1 MFNDTIVAQAT
12 PQGLGGVSIV
22 RVSGPKAIDI
32 GKKLTRKSRT
42 PEAKTPTLQSIYSR
56 QNKKIDQALVTYFKA
71 PCSYTGEDIIEIA
84 CHGNPLIVQEVI
96 KTACENGARS
106 PNPGEFTMR
115 SFINGKMD
123 LIQAEAVASLIE
135 SKSLTAANISNRILS
150 GSLSRAIKDIK
161 KDLILLVS
169 GIEYEI
175 DISEEITTKK
185 TTNMLY
191 KTYKNS
197 YLCCEKLLENYYGDD
212 MFLIPRIVITGEPN
226 VGKSTILNRL
236 VGKDRAIVNS
246 KKGTTRDSIDVHL
259 SINKTQAILVDT
271 AGIRSSKN
279 EIEVEGIKRAK
290 SAVDKADI
298 VVYVVTKDSNI
309 PHFKEGKDHL
319 FVFNK
324 TDLYKKPKRF
334 NKAISISAAKNKNI
348 HKLKGALATMLKSR
362 EKSHRDVLI
371 TTQRQ
376 FDCIQRCLSF
386 LKRVETLIL
395 KDNIYEP
402 EIVSL
407 DIREGIKEL
416 DVLLGKT
423 TTDDILKNIFS
434 NFCVGK

>member
-32 GKKLTRKSRT
+32 GKRLTKKSRT
-42 PEAKTPTLQSIYSR
+42 PEAKTPTLYTIYSR
-56 QNKKIDQALVTYFKA
+56 QNKRIDQALVTYFNA
-71 PCSYTGEDIIEIA
+71 PHSYTGEDIIEIA
-84 CHGNPLIVQEVI
+84 CHGNPLIVQEII
-96 KTACENGARS
+96 KTACKNGARS

-135 SKSLTAANISNRILS
+135 SKSLTAANISNKVLS
-150 GSLSRAIKDIK
+150 GSLSRAIKNIK
-161 KDLILLVS
+161 KNLIFLVS
-169 GIEYEI
+169 TIEYEI
-175 DISEEITTKK
+175 DISEGFTTKQ
-185 TTNMLY
+185 TAQTIY
-191 KTYKNS
+191 KVYRNS
-197 YLCCEKLLENYYGDD
+197 CLQCEKLLENYYDND

-226 VGKSTILNRL
+226 VGKSTILNKL
-236 VGKDRAIVNS
+236 VGEDRAIVNS
-246 KKGTTRDSIDVHL
+246 KKGTTRDSIEVHL

-271 AGIRSSKN
+271 AGIRSSKD
-279 EIEVEGIKRAK
+279 EIEVEGIERAK

-298 VVYVVTKDSNI
+298 IIYVVTKNSNV

-324 TDLYKKPKRF
+324 TDLYEKPKRF
-334 NKAISISAAKNKNI
+334 EKAIGVSATKNKNI
-348 HKLKGALATMLKSR
+348 HKLKKALSTLLKNR

-376 FDCIQRCLSF
+376 FDCIQQCLGF
-386 LKRVETLIL
+386 LKRIETFIL
-395 KDNIYEP
+395 KGHIYEP

-407 DIREGIKEL
+407 DVREGIKEL

-423 TTDDILKNIFS
+423 TPDDILRNIFS

>member
-1 MFNDTIVAQAT
+1 MFNDTIVAQTT
-12 PQGLGGVSIV
+12 PQGLGSVSIV
-22 RVSGPKAIDI
+22 RVSGPKAINI
-32 GKKLTRKSRT
+32 GRRLTRKSKT
-42 PEAKTPTLQSIYSR
+42 PKAKTPTLHSIYSR

-71 PCSYTGEDIIEIA
+71 PHSYTGEDIIEIA
-84 CHGNPLIVQEVI
+84 CHGNPLIVQEII
-96 KTACENGARS
+96 KTACKNGARS

-123 LIQAEAVASLIE
+123 LVQAEAVASLIE
-135 SKSLTAANISNRILS
+135 SKSLTAANISNEVLS
-150 GSLSRAIKDIK
+150 GSLSKAIKSIK
-161 KDLILLVS
+161 NNLILLVS

-175 DISEEITTKK
+175 DISEEPTTKK
-185 TTNMLY
+185 TTRALY

-197 YLCCEKLLENYYGDD
+197 YLYCEKLLENYYGDD
-212 MFLIPRIVITGEPN
+212 LILIPRIVITGEPN

-236 VGKDRAIVNS
+236 VGEDRAIVSS

-271 AGIRSSKN
+271 AGIRSSKDEV
-279 EIEVEGIKRAK
+279 EIEGIKRAK

-298 VVYVVTKDSNI
+298 IVYVVTKDSSV

-324 TDLYKKPKRF
+324 TDLYKKPERF
-334 NKAISISAAKNKNI
+334 DKAIGVSATKNKNI
-348 HKLKGALATMLKSR
+348 HKLKDALLTLLKNR

-386 LKRVETLIL
+386 LKRVETFIL

-416 DVLLGKT
+416 DILLGKT
-423 TTDDILKNIFS
+423 TTDDILENIFS

>member
-32 GKKLTRKSRT
+32 GEKLTRKGKT
-42 PEAKTPTLQSIYSR
+42 PETKIPTLHSIYSR

-71 PCSYTGEDIIEIA
+71 PHSYTGEDIIEIA
-84 CHGNPLIVQEVI
+84 CHGNPLIVQEII
-96 KTACENGARS
+96 KTACKNGARS

-135 SKSLTAANISNRILS
+135 SKSLTAANISNEVLS
-150 GSLSRAIKDIK
+150 GSLSRAIKNIK
-161 KDLILLVS
+161 KNLILLVS
-169 GIEYEI
+169 CIEYEI
-175 DISEEITTKK
+175 DISEESTTKK
-185 TTNMLY
+185 TTNMIY

-212 MFLIPRIVITGEPN
+212 MILIPRIVITGEPN

-236 VGKDRAIVNS
+236 VGEDRAIVNS

-259 SINKTQAILVDT
+259 TINKTQAILVDT
-271 AGIRSSKN
+271 AGIRSSKDEV
-279 EIEVEGIKRAK
+279 EIEGIKRAR

-298 VVYVVTKDSNI
+298 VLYVVTKDSNI
-309 PHFKEGKDHL
+309 PHFNEGKEHL

-334 NKAISISAAKNKNI
+334 DKAIGISATKNKNI
-348 HKLKGALATMLKSR
+348 HKLKEALSTLLKNK

-376 FDCIQRCLSF
+376 FDCIQRCLGF
-386 LKRVETLIL
+386 LKRVETFIL

-407 DIREGIKEL
+407 DVREGIKEL
-416 DVLLGKT
+416 DILLGKT
-423 TTDDILKNIFS
+423 TTDDILKNVFS

>member
-12 PQGLGGVSIV
+12 PHGLGGVSIV

-32 GKKLTRKSRT
+32 GKRLTRKSRA
-42 PEAKTPTLQSIYSR
+42 PEAKTPTLHSIYSR
-56 QNKKIDQALVTYFKA
+56 QNKKIDQALITYFNA
-71 PCSYTGEDIIEIA
+71 PHSYTGEDIIEIA
-84 CHGNPLIVQEVI
+84 CHGNPLIVQEII
-96 KTACENGARS
+96 KAACENGARS

-135 SKSLTAANISNRILS
+135 SKSLTAANISNEILS
-150 GSLSRAIKDIK
+150 GNLSRAIKKIK
-161 KDLILLVS
+161 KNLILLVS
-169 GIEYEI
+169 NIEYEI
-175 DISEEITTKK
+175 DISEEPTARK
-185 TTNMLY
+185 TTNTLY
-191 KTYKNS
+191 KVYKNS
-197 YLCCEKLLENYYGDD
+197 CLYCEKLLENYYGDD

-236 VGKDRAIVNS
+236 VGEDRAIVNS

-259 SINKTQAILVDT
+259 SINKTQAVLVDT
-271 AGIRSSKN
+271 AGIRSSN
-279 EIEVEGIKRAK
+279 DEIEVEGIKRAR

-298 VVYVVTKDSNI
+298 IVYVVTKDSNV

-324 TDLYKKPKRF
+324 TDLYAKPKRF
-334 NKAISISAAKNKNI
+334 DKAIGISATKNKNI
-348 HKLKGALATMLKSR
+348 HKLKEALSTMLKNR
-362 EKSHRDVLI
+362 EKNHRDVLI

-376 FDCIQRCLSF
+376 FDCIQRCLGF
-386 LKRVETLIL
+386 LKKVETFIL
-395 KDNIYEP
+395 KDNIYET

-407 DIREGIKEL
+407 DLREGIKEL